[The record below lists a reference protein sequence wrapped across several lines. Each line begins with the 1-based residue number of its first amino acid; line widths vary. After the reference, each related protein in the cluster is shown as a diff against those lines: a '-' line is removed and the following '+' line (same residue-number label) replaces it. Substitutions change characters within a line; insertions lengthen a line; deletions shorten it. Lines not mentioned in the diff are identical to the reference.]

1 MEAKDEQGNK
11 YSISYSQELQ
21 QAIKKQLEENNKHS
35 KIINKMLFIAICVGA
50 VIIGLF
56 LALLFTGWIGTYLTH
71 AVC

>member
-1 MEAKDEQGNK
+1 MEATDEQGNK

-21 QAIKKQLEENNKHS
+21 QAIKNQLEENNKHS
-35 KIINKMLFIAICVGA
+35 KITIKMLFIAICVGA